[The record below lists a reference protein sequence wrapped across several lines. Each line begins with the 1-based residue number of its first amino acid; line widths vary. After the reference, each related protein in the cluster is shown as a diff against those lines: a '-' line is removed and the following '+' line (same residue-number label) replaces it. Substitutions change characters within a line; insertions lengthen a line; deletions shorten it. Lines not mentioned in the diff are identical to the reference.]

1 MIKRYVNIIDMSNL
15 AINQEEKRKSFK
27 LQKEECSEGS
37 VKNDKEN
44 TSQAANLKSPEIV
57 GTSAPR
63 VGSAID
69 MIKATKVTTV
79 VIEKHTTA
87 VIGRPPVIVTKPPS
101 AEPVAAGH
109 KQRTVSSS
117 AAVIPAPLVFD
128 FFGCFRIN
136 FCRKCNITYHDFFY
150 RPLLVLL
157 EYMWF

>member
-1 MIKRYVNIIDMSNL
+1 MSNL

-27 LQKEECSEGS
+27 LEFSEES

-44 TSQAANLKSPEIV
+44 KSQAANLKSPEIV

-128 FFGCFRIN
+128 FFGCFRVK
-136 FCRKCNITYHDFFY
+136 FGRKMLDQLNQKKKISN
-150 RPLLVLL
+150 R
-157 EYMWF
+157 

>member
-1 MIKRYVNIIDMSNL
+1 MSNL

-27 LQKEECSEGS
+27 LECSEES

-44 TSQAANLKSPEIV
+44 KSQAANLKSPEIV

-117 AAVIPAPLVFD
+117 ATVIPAPLVFD
-128 FFGCFRIN
+128 F
-136 FCRKCNITYHDFFY
+136 
-150 RPLLVLL
+150 LLVLAINL
-157 EYMWF
+157 VENAIFYSPIRIDVVLGYLTLMDTDKWA